1 MLEFIL
7 GGARSGKSSYAEAK
21 VKTYSDAV
29 YLATAKIYDDE
40 MAHRVKLHQERR
52 NKDWL
57 TLEKYKDF
65 RIEDFSDKPAILIDC
80 LTMMVTGLFFEDD
93 ISEFSDDD
101 FMELEESI
109 WSEIEGL
116 LDLLNDRDVF
126 LVSNEIGLGLVP
138 EQRLSRVFRDMMG
151 RFHQKLAKRADKVT
165 LVVAGLALEVK

>member
-21 VKTYSDAV
+21 VEAYPGAV
-29 YLATAKIYDDE
+29 YLATAKVYDDE

-52 NKDWL
+52 NKQWL

-65 RIEDFSDKPAILIDC
+65 KVEDFSDKPAVLIDC
-80 LTMMVTGLFFEDD
+80 LTMMVTGLFFEEDVSD
-93 ISEFSDDD
+93 FSDES
-101 FMELEESI
+101 FMELEERI
-109 WSEIEGL
+109 WLEIESL
-116 LDLLNDRDVF
+116 LDLLVDRDVF

-151 RFHQKLAKRADKVT
+151 RFHQKIAKRADRVT